1 MAKEDC
7 DKSTAP
13 VSCQAFSWTLLWRF
27 RLTFSYLC
35 LLKYPRLH
43 GLRGHTLHLHHLSS
57 SSLSLLTHGLLLL
70 EPAGTA
76 VLGDPFQPAK
86 EEQADTPAPITFFS
100 LYHGNCLPPPPPPS
114 FLIILNQDPKFLG
127 LLWLGWEDSGFPPPR
142 LLPPNYKQEIH
153 RREIYG

>member
-100 LYHGNCLPPPPPPS
+100 LYHGNCLPPPWLLTS
-114 FLIILNQDPKFLG
+114 GLCTHLQALSKRETVSVVTTGLIVFTG
-127 LLWLGWEDSGFPPPR
+127 LF
-142 LLPPNYKQEIH
+142 Y
-153 RREIYG
+153 REMMFSEFRNKRD